1 MSVMV
6 SPMRIQ
12 EFARRTGTTVRALH
26 HYDRLGLLR
35 PSRTSSG
42 YRLYGERELVRL
54 QQITTLKFIG
64 CSLKEI
70 KAVLNGPA
78 PSLDEILALQHDALE
93 RKRKAV
99 DRALSAVERAQKLFI
114 RTGKADWEA
123 LKQIIEVI
131 QMEQDKEWMKKYFTT
146 EQLNAIKARG
156 DADPEAVRKGQEAWA
171 KLIPDVEAAA
181 QKGLDPASEGARS
194 LAQQWVELLAGFTGG
209 DPEIQQGLNRLYA
222 DKQNWPQSFKRPYS
236 EEAGQFI
243 RAAMKAHG
251 LSCLSPL

>member
-6 SPMRIQ
+6 APMRTQ
-12 EFARRTGTTVRALH
+12 EFARRTGTTVRALR

-35 PSRTSSG
+35 PSRTPAG

-64 CSLKEI
+64 CSLEEI

-78 PSLDEILALQHDALE
+78 SGLEEILALQREALE

-99 DRALSAVERAQKLFI
+99 ERALSAVERAQKLFI
-114 RTGKADWEA
+114 RRGRPDWEA
-123 LKQIIEVI
+123 LKQIIEVV
-131 QMEQDKEWMKKYFTT
+131 QMEQNKEWMKKYFTP
-146 EQLNAIKARG
+146 EQLTAIKARG
-156 DADPEAVRKGQEAWA
+156 DADPEAVRKGQEGWA
-171 KLIPDVEAAA
+171 KLIPEVEAAA

-194 LAQQWVELLAGFTGG
+194 LAQRWVDLLAAFTGG
-209 DPEIQQGLNRLYA
+209 DSGIQQGLNRLYS

-236 EEAGQFI
+236 DEAGQFI

-251 LSCLSPL
+251 LSCL